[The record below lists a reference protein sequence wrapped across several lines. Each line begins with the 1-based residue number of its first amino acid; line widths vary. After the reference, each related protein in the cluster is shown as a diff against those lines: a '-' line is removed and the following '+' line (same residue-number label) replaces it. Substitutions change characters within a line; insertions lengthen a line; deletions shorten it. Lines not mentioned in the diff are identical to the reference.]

1 MSKLKWNDENYINQF
16 KKEIG
21 YNSTSKN
28 ITVMN
33 KGNFLQRR
41 FGVAALFL
49 SMYNLSIEENGL
61 LLIQRSKYSPRLNP
75 TKTIFIDKSEI
86 DKINLINRVGA
97 LELLIVTKKSKKFV
111 FKLDK
116 KNRKFIPWQEIGIAD
131 LEKFVSSFE

>member
-116 KNRKFIPWQEIGIAD
+116 KNSKFIPWQEIGIAD